1 MNMPT
6 ELARAASPWL
16 TPSAA
21 AQYIGFSRHSVDRAI
36 SLGVLPAKWLR
47 GERLIAAE
55 DARSFRVKL
64 IELARAEGLS
74 NGVR

>member
-1 MNMPT
+1 MT

-21 AQYIGFSRHSVDRAI
+21 AQYVGFPRRSIERAI
-36 SLGVLPAKWLR
+36 GLGILPAKWLR

-55 DARSFRVKL
+55 DARAFRAMLV
-64 IELARAEGLS
+64 ELARDAGLS
-74 NGVR
+74 NGAR